1 MTTPAGWYPDPSDAP
16 GQRYFDG
23 AQWTDPS
30 TPPAAPATLSAPA
43 PAPARQNNIIGIIA
57 LVASIIGFVFACIPR
72 ALVVGWVLLPI
83 AFVLGVVGLFLT
95 GKAKGTS
102 IAAVVV
108 SIIGTV
114 VGVVVFFT
122 VVSDVFKDSFNSA
135 DLPASSPAPD
145 GSASSPTS
153 TNDGGDGNQ
162 AGSRQ
167 NPFPIGQMVS
177 NEDWDVTLGAPR
189 EAWTEVHSENE
200 FNDPPGSGMEFWIV
214 PVTATYKGDDT
225 GNTAFDIRVNFVG
238 SDNRTYDDYCGVIP
252 NPLADIGELYKG
264 GEAAGNVCVAVP
276 AGADG
281 LWSVTTGFI
290 ADPVFFESN

>member
-1 MTTPAGWYPDPSDAP
+1 MTTPGWYPDPSGAS

-23 AQWTDPS
+23 VQWTEHH
-30 TPPAAPATLSAPA
+30 TPETAPATLLGPA
-43 PAPARQNNIIGIIA
+43 PASVPAKRNNVIGIIA
-57 LVASIIGFVFACIPR
+57 LIASIVGFVFACIPG
-72 ALVVGWVLLPI
+72 ALVVGWVLLPL
-83 AFVLGVVGLFLT
+83 AFVLGIVGLFLA

-102 IAAVVV
+102 IAAVAV

-122 VVSDVFKDSFNSA
+122 VVSDVFKDSFDGS
-135 DLPASSPAPD
+135 DL
-145 GSASSPTS
+145 SASSPT
-153 TNDGGDGNQ
+153 DGAASSPSANGDDGDQ

-167 NPFPIGQMVS
+167 NPLPIGQSVS

-189 EAWTEVHSENE
+189 EAWTEVRSENE
-200 FNDPPGSGMEFWIV
+200 FNDPPASGMEFWIV
-214 PVTATYKGDDT
+214 PVTATYKGEDT
-225 GNTAFDIRVNFVG
+225 GNTGFDIQVKFVG

-290 ADPVFFESN
+290 TDPVFFESK